1 MNKENEEKALQLHK
15 KAIVIDGLEILLS
28 VSDIIEYIEKL
39 VQVGGVTAAHVT
51 VFSMTDTPVQA
62 MQRLHAWYDIFEK
75 HSDKVVLVRTGRDI
89 EKAKREGKFG
99 IIMGS
104 QNADIL
110 GGSLS
115 LLSVYKRLGLRII
128 QLSYYEQNLLGEGCG
143 ERTDGGLSNFG
154 VEVVKEMN
162 RLGLVIDVS
171 HCGDQVTM
179 DAIECSREPVMVT
192 HANARALCSHER
204 NKTDEQIKTLAE
216 KGGVIGLN
224 AFSITCEVRKSIRP
238 TLEDLLDMADYIVR
252 LVGPDYVSLGLDIYP
267 SLTEE
272 TFMQRSQLYPQL
284 SAKWGIFERNIFYND
299 DGTVDFTL
307 FPEITK
313 RLVARGYSNNDIE
326 KILGLNF
333 LRVFK
338 TICKE

>member
-1 MNKENEEKALQLHK
+1 MNKENEEKALKLHK
-15 KAIVIDGLEILLS
+15 KSIVIDGLELFFP
-28 VSDIIEYIEKL
+28 VGDVGYFDKL
-39 VQVGGVTAAHVT
+39 VQVGVTAAHVT
-51 VFSMTDTPVQA
+51 VFETDDTPLQA
-62 MQRLHAWYDIFEK
+62 MQRLNTWYDIFEK
-75 HSDKVVLVRTGRDI
+75 HSDKVMLVSTGQDI

-99 IIMGS
+99 VIMGS

-115 LLSVYKRLGLRII
+115 LLPVYKRLGLRII
-128 QLSYYEQNLLGEGCG
+128 QLNYYEQNLLGEGFN
-143 ERTDGGLSNFG
+143 ERTDGGLTNFG
-154 VEVVKEMN
+154 LEVVKEMN

-179 DAIECSREPVMVT
+179 DAIKYSKDPVMVT
-192 HANARALCSHER
+192 HANARALCPHKR
-204 NKTDEQIKTLAE
+204 NKTDEQIKALAE

-224 AFSITCEVRKSIRP
+224 AYSILCEVRKDIRP

-252 LVGPDYVSLGLDIYP
+252 LVGPDYVSLGLDLNIP
-267 SLTEE
+267 CGEE
-272 TFMQRSQLYPQL
+272 FYMRITQLYPNL
-284 SAKWGIFERNIFYND
+284 VSKWGMFGRNIFLTD
-299 DGTVDFTL
+299 EGTIDVTL

-313 RLVARGYSNNDIE
+313 GLVARGYSDDDIE

-338 TICKE
+338 TICGE

>member
-15 KAIVIDGLEILLS
+15 KAIVIDGLEILSS
-28 VSDIIEYIEKL
+28 VSDIVGYIEKL
-39 VQVGGVTAAHVT
+39 AQVGGVTAAHVT

-62 MQRLHAWYDIFEK
+62 MQRLHTWYDIFEK
-75 HSDKVVLVRTGRDI
+75 HSDKVVLVSTSQDI

-99 IIMGS
+99 VIMGS

-115 LLSVYKRLGLRII
+115 LLPVYKRLGLRII

-143 ERTDGGLSNFG
+143 EKTDGGLSDFG
-154 VEVVKEMN
+154 IEVVKEMN

-171 HCGDQVTM
+171 HCGDQVVM
-179 DAIECSREPVMVT
+179 DAMKYSEDPVMIT
-192 HANARALCSHER
+192 HANARVLCHHER
-204 NKTDEQIKTLAE
+204 NKTDEQIKAMGE

-224 AFSITCEVRKSIRP
+224 AYSILCEVRKDIRP

-252 LVGPDYVSLGLDIYP
+252 LVGPDYVSLGLDIPFRSKDSY
-267 SLTEE
+267 
-272 TFMQRSQLYPQL
+272 MQWAQLYPHL
-284 SAKWGIFERNIFYND
+284 VSKWGMFGRNIFLTD
-299 DGTVDFTL
+299 DGMIDLTL

-313 RLVARGYSNNDIE
+313 KLVARGYLDGDIE

-338 TICKE
+338 TICG

>member
-1 MNKENEEKALQLHK
+1 VNKENEEKALKLHK
-15 KAIVIDGLEILLS
+15 KSIVIDGLELFFP
-28 VSDIIEYIEKL
+28 VGDVGYFDKL
-39 VQVGGVTAAHVT
+39 VQVGVTAAHVT
-51 VFSMTDTPVQA
+51 VFETDDTPLQA
-62 MQRLHAWYDIFEK
+62 MQRLNSWYDIFEK
-75 HSDKVVLVRTGRDI
+75 HSDKVMLVSTGRDI

-99 IIMGS
+99 VIMGS

-115 LLSVYKRLGLRII
+115 LLSVYKRLGVRII
-128 QLSYYEQNLLGEGCG
+128 QLNYYEQNLLGEGFN
-143 ERTDGGLSNFG
+143 ERTDSGLSNFG

-179 DAIECSREPVMVT
+179 DAINYSKDPVMIT
-192 HANARALCSHER
+192 HANARALCPHKR
-204 NKTDEQIKTLAE
+204 NKTDEQIKALAE
-216 KGGVIGLN
+216 KDGVIGLN
-224 AFSITCEVRKSIRP
+224 AYSIFCEVRKDIRP

-252 LVGPDYVSLGLDIYP
+252 LVGPDYVSLGLDLSFRTKESY
-267 SLTEE
+267 
-272 TFMQRSQLYPQL
+272 MQWEQLYPNL
-284 SAKWGIFERNIFYND
+284 VPKWGMFGRNIFQTD
-299 DGTVDFTL
+299 DGTVDVTL

-313 RLVARGYSNNDIE
+313 GLVARGYSDDDIE

-338 TICKE
+338 EVCG

>member
-1 MNKENEEKALQLHK
+1 VNKENEEKALKLHK
-15 KAIVIDGLEILLS
+15 KSIVIDGLELFLP
-28 VSDIIEYIEKL
+28 VADVRYFDKL
-39 VQVGGVTAAHVT
+39 VQVGVTAAHAT
-51 VFSMTDTPVQA
+51 VFETADTPLQA
-62 MQRLHAWYDIFEK
+62 IQRLNSWYDIFEK
-75 HSDKVVLVRTGRDI
+75 HSDKVMLVSTGRDI

-99 IIMGS
+99 VIMGS

-115 LLSVYKRLGLRII
+115 LLPVYKRLGVRII
-128 QLSYYEQNLLGEGCG
+128 QLNYYEQNLLGEGFN
-143 ERTDGGLSNFG
+143 ERTDSGLSNFG

-171 HCGDQVTM
+171 HCGGQVTM
-179 DAIECSREPVMVT
+179 DAFKYSKDPVMIT
-192 HANARALCSHER
+192 HANARALCPHKR
-204 NKTDEQIKTLAE
+204 NKTDEQIKALAE

-224 AFSITCEVRKSIRP
+224 AYSILCEVRKDIRP

-252 LVGPDYVSLGLDIYP
+252 LVGPDYVSLGLDLSFRTKESY
-267 SLTEE
+267 
-272 TFMQRSQLYPQL
+272 MQWEQLYPNL
-284 SAKWGIFERNIFYND
+284 VPKWGMFGRNIFQTD
-299 DGTVDFTL
+299 DGTVDVTL

-313 RLVARGYSNNDIE
+313 GLVARGYSDDDIE

-338 TICKE
+338 EVCG